1 MSTPEEV
8 LYDVRLIDRHIQ
20 KGKTTRKDV
29 QKWLKTQEDLSEQAH
44 IVDYESL
51 TATGALKIPRPST

>member
-1 MSTPEEV
+1 MSTPEEQ
-8 LYDVRLIDRHIQ
+8 LYDIRLIDRHIV

-44 IVDYESL
+44 IVDYEAI
-51 TATGALKIPRPST
+51 TATGALKIPRPAT